1 MYFFLFSDLCRGG
14 ATLLASWSSSLDSTP
29 PPTSPPLPLSLIHFR
44 GEPMGVPPSDFAL
57 TTWREKREE
66 TETDGMT
73 IYLEYHIAEN
83 FQGRK
88 LLRISWFCGY
98 TQNFSLQNLGRG
110 ILRRCK
116 KRAICKSFLRENCIF
131 TNSRKFSPSKV
142 SRYTYVITIPLSS
155 HLLPPTSSLPPPPS
169 HLLPPMHT
177 NKQHTHLSIHTVIN
191 ALITAPEI
199 PEGLPSLHLECTTN
213 SN

>member
-1 MYFFLFSDLCRGG
+1 MTIFLTSCSDDSSFVKMYFFLFSDLCRGG

-66 TETDGMT
+66 TETDRMT

-88 LLRISWFCGY
+88 LLRISWFCGC
-98 TQNFSLQNLGRG
+98 TQNFSLRNLGRDV
-110 ILRRCK
+110 LWRCK
-116 KRAICKSFLRENCIF
+116 SKQSAKVFSAKIV
-131 TNSRKFSPSKV
+131 FSPIRESLLP
-142 SRYTYVITIPLSS
+142 RRFPAIRYVITS
-155 HLLPPTSSLPPPPS
+155 PPTSSLLCTQTNNTHTSPS
-169 HLLPPMHT
+169 TLSSMLLLRLQ
-177 NKQHTHLSIHTVIN
+177 KYQKDCRV
-191 ALITAPEI
+191 
-199 PEGLPSLHLECTTN
+199 CT
-213 SN
+213 

>member
-57 TTWREKREE
+57 TTWKEKREE

-83 FQGRK
+83 IRGRK

-98 TQNFSLQNLGRG
+98 TQNFSLRNLGRG
-110 ILRRCK
+110 ILRCCK
-116 KRAICKSFLRENCIF
+116 KSEQSAKVFSAKIVFSPIRESFLP
-131 TNSRKFSPSKV
+131 RKFPAIRMLLLYPS
-142 SRYTYVITIPLSS
+142 
-155 HLLPPTSSLPPPPS
+155 PPTSSLPPPPS
-169 HLLPPMHT
+169 YAH
-177 NKQHTHLSIHTVIN
+177 KQHTHLSIHTVIN

-199 PEGLPSLHLECTTN
+199 PEGLPCLHLECTTN